1 MASRMKFV
9 VMPWHSIHYPSL
21 GVGILTSIARR
32 EAPEMA
38 VDTLYANIAWVD
50 HLRAVSGGRI
60 TPEEYRELGEDLFF
74 KATGEWVFSGAMYG
88 REEWNVDAY
97 RDYFGAGET
106 FDIALSPE
114 HGVKT
119 LMAPRR
125 HLLDRMLAEA
135 AAEAGAEL
143 RYETRCAA
151 LIHDPQGRV
160 TGARLTLADGTTREV
175 SAGLVIGA
183 DGKRSRVA
191 RLAGAEVTRQARH
204 TVACA
209 YQYFSGLPNRGF
221 RWHFT
226 NGAAGGIIPTNDGG
240 SCAFVALPEDS
251 HAALRSAPVQALAAR
266 HMPRMAEDMAGAE
279 PAEARVIFA
288 GLKGYMRRCAGP
300 GWALVGDASWFRDPI
315 TAHGITDAFRDS
327 ELLAEAVKSGT
338 LSSYEARR
346 DQLSLP
352 IFELSD
358 RIASL
363 DWRLDELADLH
374 KQLNRAMKANQ
385 AWIAGARDEV
395 RRVA

>member
-1 MASRMKFV
+1 MTRETYDALIVGARCAGAATALQLARSGAKVLLIDSARAGTDTMSTHALMRGA
-9 VMPWHSIHYPSL
+9 VMLLERWGLAEP
-21 GVGILTSIARR
+21 
-32 EAPEMA
+32 
-38 VDTLYANIAWVD
+38 
-50 HLRAVSGGRI
+50 LRAAGTPRI
-60 TPEEYRELGEDLFF
+60 TRTSFI
-74 KATGEWVFSGAMYG
+74 YG
-88 REEWNVDAY
+88 SEAI
-97 RDYFGAGET
+97 
-106 FDIALSPE
+106 DIALRPE
-114 HGVKT
+114 HGVET

-143 RYETRCAA
+143 RFETSCVA
-151 LIHDPQGRV
+151 LIQDPQGRV
-160 TGARLTLADGTTREV
+160 RGARLSLPDGSTREV

-191 RLAGAEVTRQARH
+191 RLVGAGVTRQANH

-209 YQYFSGLPNRGF
+209 YQYVSGLSNRGF
-221 RWHFT
+221 RWHFAD
-226 NGAAGGIIPTNDGG
+226 GAAGGIIPTNDSG
-240 SCAFVALPEDS
+240 SCAFVALPENS
-251 HAALRSAPVQALAAR
+251 AAELRSASVGALAAR
-266 HMPRMAEDMAGAE
+266 HMPAMAEDMAGSE

-288 GLKGYMRRCAGP
+288 GLKGYMRRCTGP

-327 ELLAEAVKSGT
+327 ALLAEAVKSGT
-338 LSSYEARR
+338 LSSYEAQR

-358 RIASL
+358 RIASF
-363 DWRLDELADLH
+363 DWSLAELAGLH

-385 AWIAGARDEV
+385 AWIAGTRDEL

>member
-1 MASRMKFV
+1 MTTATYDVLIVGARCAGAATALQLARSGARVLLIDGARAGTDTMSTHALMRGA
-9 VMPWHSIHYPSL
+9 VMLLERWGLAEPLRAAGTPQ
-21 GVGILTSIARR
+21 IAR
-32 EAPEMA
+32 
-38 VDTLYANIAWVD
+38 TSFIY
-50 HLRAVSGGRI
+50 
-60 TPEEYRELGEDLFF
+60 
-74 KATGEWVFSGAMYG
+74 GA
-88 REEWNVDAY
+88 
-97 RDYFGAGET
+97 ET
-106 FDIALSPE
+106 IDIALRPE

-160 TGARLTLADGTTREV
+160 TGARLALADGTTREV

-209 YQYFSGLPNRGF
+209 YRYFSGLPNRGF

-240 SCAFVALPEDS
+240 SCAFVALPEDC
-251 HAALRSAPVQALAAR
+251 HAALRSAQVQALAAR

-327 ELLAEAVKSGT
+327 ELLAEAVKSGS
-338 LSSYEARR
+338 LSSYESLR
-346 DQLSLP
+346 DRLSLP

-363 DWRLDELADLH
+363 DWTLDELADLH

-385 AWIAGARDEV
+385 AWIAGERDEV